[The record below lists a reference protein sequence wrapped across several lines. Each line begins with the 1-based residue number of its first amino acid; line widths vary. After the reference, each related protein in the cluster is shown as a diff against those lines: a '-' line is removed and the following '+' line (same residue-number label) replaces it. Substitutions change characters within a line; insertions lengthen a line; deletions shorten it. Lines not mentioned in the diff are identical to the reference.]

1 MGAKTKLVN
10 GKVVPVVRLQ
20 SRGRINIPKE
30 ILDQVSAD
38 HFAIEVVDGK
48 IVLEPLKL
56 EE

>member
-1 MGAKTKLVN
+1 MGKVRLAN

-30 ILDQVSAD
+30 ILEQISAD
-38 HFAIEVVDGK
+38 HFAIEVVNGK

-56 EE
+56 KE